1 MLSYEITLQEILK
14 PCSHQTYDFCCCTI
28 YCLGSIESRLLT
40 KSQTPGKAQVS
51 CRMIVQ
57 KTYMPC
63 GVRPKNVQ
71 DIARRLH
78 VSSATVLRIA
88 RTQSCLATI
97 ERHAQL
103 QKAAEGILHDGH
115 AFIVG
120 TTEKIYNSQWKN
132 NF

>member
-28 YCLGSIESRLLT
+28 CCLGSIESRLLT

-71 DIARRLH
+71 DFARRLH
-78 VSSATVLRIA
+78 VSSATVLRFA
-88 RTQSCLATI
+88 KTQSCPATI
-97 ERHAQL
+97 ERHARL
-103 QKAAEGILHDGH
+103 QNTA
-115 AFIVG
+115 VG
-120 TTEKIYNSQWKN
+120 TPHEGLH
-132 NF
+132 